1 VNESGLTSKDFSL
14 MEMLRN
20 VNRGKPDDS
29 FQGALFDDTSL
40 TTMEDI
46 NAAKPPSEEEV
57 LEVKYCSI
65 LERMREH
72 ELSLADIDASDRQI
86 IKTYLNRQR
95 QSLINSKYPVS
106 LEKHT
111 KSEKLALS
119 FMKNLKQPSYTYK
132 DKKSLSKSFGE
143 DAHNHNNVFL
153 DELNGGNDIF
163 GIRLQ
168 DDNQIFA
175 DAESERVP
183 KEEAKRQEVER
194 SYNGA
199 TDK

>member
-1 VNESGLTSKDFSL
+1 MNKSGLTSKDFSM

-20 VNRGKPDDS
+20 VNRGKPEDS
-29 FQGALFDDTSL
+29 FQSHLFDETSL

-46 NAAKPPSEEEV
+46 NAAKAPSEVEI
-57 LEVKYCSI
+57 LEVKYCAI
-65 LERMREH
+65 LERMREQ
-72 ELSLADIDASDRQI
+72 ELSLADLEASDRQI

-119 FMKNLKQPSYTYK
+119 FIKNLKQPSFTYK
-132 DKKSLSKSFGE
+132 DKKSLAKSFGE
-143 DAHNHNNVFL
+143 DVHNNTNVFL
-153 DELNGGNDIF
+153 DEIHGGNDIF

-168 DDNQIFA
+168 DDHQRDV
-175 DAESERVP
+175 DA
-183 KEEAKRQEVER
+183 
-194 SYNGA
+194 
-199 TDK
+199 